1 MISQEIRDA
10 LFALRDEGYRDFQAK
25 LIPGVEDSRII
36 GVRMPELRKLSGRL
50 ARRQDAEEFLKE
62 LPHGYYEE
70 DNLHGIWISEC
81 RDYQRTIAWLEE
93 FLPYVDNWATCDL
106 LRPKSF
112 QKNRKRLEG
121 EIERWLCS
129 ERTYTIR
136 FGIEMIMTHFLD
148 EDFAPKW
155 LHRVSLIHSE
165 AYYVNMMLAWFH
177 ATALAK
183 QWDAAIPYLL
193 TPTFDRWVHNKTIQK
208 ALESYR
214 ITDEQKGFLRGLKM
228 V

>member
-1 MISQEIRDA
+1 MISQEIREA

-93 FLPYVDNWATCDL
+93 FLPYVDN
-106 LRPKSF
+106 
-112 QKNRKRLEG
+112 
-121 EIERWLCS
+121 
-129 ERTYTIR
+129 
-136 FGIEMIMTHFLD
+136 
-148 EDFAPKW
+148 
-155 LHRVSLIHSE
+155 
-165 AYYVNMMLAWFH
+165 
-177 ATALAK
+177 
-183 QWDAAIPYLL
+183 
-193 TPTFDRWVHNKTIQK
+193 
-208 ALESYR
+208 
-214 ITDEQKGFLRGLKM
+214 
-228 V
+228 